1 MNLQLRVEKPTGF
14 FGSAN
19 TLGRRFPSDDI
30 ITISGNNR
38 GAANFCSCMMIKNL
52 RDEIR
57 ILVLSVW
64 GPKIRDIIRQ
74 MRHSNWKIN
83 VRVNFFPN
91 GTPGC
96 GPNARVPFVNLN
108 NAVIN
113 QFILDLNYRGSESRF
128 CRNIA
133 GQPKASIVKIFS
145 FENIREKFVLTSCY
159 IPGCMK
165 NETAID
171 CAQITDT

>member
-1 MNLQLRVEKPTGF
+1 
-14 FGSAN
+14 
-19 TLGRRFPSDDI
+19 
-30 ITISGNNR
+30 
-38 GAANFCSCMMIKNL
+38 MMIKNL
-52 RDEIR
+52 RDELR
-57 ILVLSVW
+57 IPVLSVW
-64 GPKIRDIIRQ
+64 GPKIRDINRQ

-91 GTPGC
+91 GTPRC

-113 QFILDLNYRGSESRF
+113 QFILDLNYGGPESRF

-145 FENIREKFVLTSCY
+145 FENIREKFVLTCCY